1 MIQPLKLT
9 CYVCGKPLG
18 ATFYLVS
25 PRTETDRP
33 FTVGHGV
40 CVRSLDDDASVLKVT
55 RRQS

>member
-55 RRQS
+55 RR